1 MAAGPQGTQS
11 GWDRGMGTLEVVLNG
26 AAPEA
31 KSPAWCHLPAAPVAP
46 CHPQGW
52 HRAGT
57 GRRGQGVAQNR
68 YLITHVGLLL
78 QKEEMRSQ
86 PPLPPQDDQALEEP
100 KKISWAALKM
110 LALRGKFQK
119 FKGDKP
125 PALTFLWIFSI
136 LADKALG
143 EPGEHLQHHVL
154 VWSQ

>member
-1 MAAGPQGTQS
+1 MGQPQKKQ
-11 GWDRGMGTLEVVLNG
+11 RL
-26 AAPEA
+26 APQHGVT
-31 KSPAWCHLPAAPVAP
+31 SLQLLLHRVT
-46 CHPQGW
+46 

-57 GRRGQGVAQNR
+57 GLAQGWHRQEGTRCGPEQVSDNPRGAAASKRRNEVS
-68 YLITHVGLLL
+68 T
-78 QKEEMRSQ
+78 
-86 PPLPPQDDQALEEP
+86 PPQDDQALEEP

-125 PALTFLWIFSI
+125 PAFTFLWIFSI

-143 EPGEHLQHHVL
+143 EPGEQLQHQVL